1 MQPTNR
7 LRTYTIASFA
17 VIMLVFS
24 GMRCNSATPPAPA
37 QKPAERT
44 YIEKTIL
51 DPVIWPASS
60 TISQAALAAMK
71 PEEVLKI
78 ASSGVPVLVPSDPKI
93 LGAGIVVVAGEN
105 GYNFG
110 TAEPVDGIYYSMGG
124 GRLSHQYIQTS
135 GPPAP
140 EVVYNKTPEN
150 QRFPIRGNKG
160 VGVSGS
166 EAGDIRAGWME
177 YGEAGYH
184 LSIACEKEGDPRC
197 ADTDYLLSLVK
208 NLVYVGGNGK

>member
-7 LRTYTIASFA
+7 LRTITIATCA
-17 VIMLVFS
+17 TLVLVLT
-24 GMRCNSATPPAPA
+24 GIRCTSATPPAPA

-71 PEEVLKI
+71 PEEVMKI
-78 ASSGVPVLVPSDPKI
+78 ASSGVPVLVPNDPKY
-93 LGAGIVVVAGEN
+93 LSAGIMIDPNEY

-110 TAEPVDGIYYSMGG
+110 TSEPVGGIHLSIGS
-124 GRLSHQYIQTS
+124 GRASTQYIQTS

-160 VGVSGS
+160 VGISGS

-177 YGEAGYH
+177 NGEVSYT
-184 LSIACEKEGDPRC
+184 LSIFCESKDDPRC